1 MTVAGHPRALPEVLA
16 WSMEVAVG
24 DPTTAVALLFAL
36 SGLSPV
42 QTDSTPPL
50 MASVRAIRA
59 SGEIS
64 LDGVLS
70 EAGWAAALPVTS
82 FTQREP
88 NEGAPATERTEV
100 RVLYDDDAL
109 YVGARLY
116 DTSPDSIKGQ
126 LARRDRVSS
135 SDRFL
140 VFLDCYHDRRTG
152 FFFGVNAAG
161 TLYDGTLY
169 NDDWDSDT
177 WDGVWDGKVARDSL
191 GWTAELRIPYSQ
203 LRFQRQQ
210 THRWAINF
218 KREIARR
225 NERDYL
231 VATPSNGSGFVSR
244 FVELVGIERVS
255 PPRRLEILPYAT
267 TRAEYLSHEDRDP
280 FNDGSR
286 LGAGLGGDIK
296 LGIGSNL
303 TLDATVNPDFG
314 QVEVDP
320 AVVNLSDVET
330 FFEERRPFFVEGA
343 SIFNYG
349 EGGAN
354 DFWGFNWASPN
365 FLYSRR
371 IGRAPEGE
379 LPDEYDYSQ
388 VPAGSNIIGAA
399 KLSGK
404 VGSWSIGALNAVTSR
419 EHARFSLDQQRWQQE
434 VEPLTYYGV
443 YRAQKELHGGRHGL
457 GFMGT
462 LTARSFDEPQLR
474 DELSSTATGFGLDGW
489 TTLDQNGM
497 WVVSGWAGMSR
508 VSGSAERTQNLQEN
522 SVHYFQRPDATHL
535 GVDSAATS
543 LTGYAARVSL
553 NKQKGNWMFN
563 SALGVVDPDF
573 EVNDLGFQ
581 FRGDQIN
588 SHVMFGHKWTRPSR
602 LFRSW
607 RLNLAGFRSY
617 NFGGDVTWTGLFLT
631 GLYELR
637 NFSTGRW
644 FVAYNPS
651 TMNDRRTRGG
661 PLMINQPGVEWDF
674 QLDSDP
680 NQRWIYGFGL
690 HGNHYQQDWE
700 QSWSARASLEW
711 KAGARLSLR
720 FEPQIERVGT
730 SAQYVDTF
738 DDVLATATFGH
749 RYIFADL
756 NQTTVSASVR
766 LNWIFTPR
774 LSLEVYAQPLL
785 SSGRYTGFKELARPS
800 SYAFN
805 SYPAPTSTDDPDRI
819 VVDPDGVS
827 GPAQGEEIDDPNFS
841 LASLRGNAVLRWEYL
856 PGSTLFLVWTQNR
869 SDTETIGTFRTGR
882 ALDRLFGAPGDN
894 IFLVKVSYWWN
905 P

>member
-1 MTVAGHPRALPEVLA
+1 
-16 WSMEVAVG
+16 VG
-24 DPTTAVALLFAL
+24 DPTSVLALILGL
-36 SGLSPV
+36 SGVSGAQSDTTMKGRLAGMV
-42 QTDSTPPL
+42 
-50 MASVRAIRA
+50 MAARAPA
-59 SGEIS
+59 EIT
-64 LDGVLS
+64 LDGILG
-70 EAGWAAALPVTS
+70 EPGWAAALPVS
-82 FTQREP
+82 DLTQREP
-88 NEGAPATERTEV
+88 DEGAPATERTEV

-116 DTSPDSIKGQ
+116 DSKPDSIRAQ
-126 LARRDRVSS
+126 LARRDRVSN

-152 FFFGVNAAG
+152 FYFGVNAAG

-177 WDGVWDGKVARDSL
+177 WDGVWDGKVTRDSI

-203 LRFQRQQ
+203 LRFQRQKI
-210 THRWAINF
+210 HRWAINF

-231 VATPSNGSGFVSR
+231 VPTPSNGSGFVSR
-244 FVELVGIERVS
+244 FVELAGIEQVS

-267 TRAEYLSHEDRDP
+267 TRGEYLSHEEQDP
-280 FNDGSR
+280 FNDASR
-286 LGAGLGGDIK
+286 LAAGMGGDLK

-303 TLDATVNPDFG
+303 TLDATINPDFG

-354 DFWGFNWASPN
+354 DFWGFNWANPS

-371 IGRAPEGE
+371 IGRAPQAE
-379 LPDEYDYSQ
+379 LPDDYDYSN

-404 VGSWSIGALNAVTSR
+404 VGSWSLGALNAVTSR
-419 EHARFSLDQQRWQQE
+419 EHARFSLGQQRWQQE

-443 YRAQKELHGGRHGL
+443 YRAQKEVNGGRHGL
-457 GFMGT
+457 GFIGT
-462 LTARSFDEPQLR
+462 LTARSFDEHQLPT
-474 DELSSTATGFGLDGW
+474 ELSSTATGAGIDGW
-489 TTLDQNGM
+489 TTLDRAGV

-508 VSGSAERTQNLQEN
+508 IDGSAERMQSLQES
-522 SVHYFQRPDATHL
+522 SVHYFQRPDADYL
-535 GVDSAATS
+535 GVDSTGTS

-563 SALGVVDPDF
+563 SALGVVDPKF

-581 FRGDQIN
+581 FRGDQVN

-602 LFRSW
+602 LFRNW

-617 NFGGDVTWTGLFLT
+617 NYGGDVTWTGLFLT

-651 TMNDRRTRGG
+651 TLSDRRTRGG

-680 NQRWIYGFGL
+680 NKRWIYGVGL
-690 HGNHYQQDWE
+690 HGNHYREDWE

-711 KAGARLSLR
+711 KPGARVSLR
-720 FEPQIERVGT
+720 VEPQIERIGT

-738 DDVLATATFGH
+738 DDALATGTFGH
-749 RYIFADL
+749 RYVFATLD
-756 NQTTVSASVR
+756 QTTVSASLR

-785 SSGRYTGFKELARPS
+785 SSGRYTGFKELARPR

-805 SYPAPTSTDDPDRI
+805 PYLDPASTDDPDRI
-819 VVDPDGVS
+819 VVDPDGA
-827 GPAQGEEIDDPNFS
+827 GPAPQEEIDDPNFS

-869 SDTETIGTFRTGR
+869 SDSESIGTFRTGP
-882 ALDRLFGAPGDN
+882 ALGRLLGAPGDN

>member
-1 MTVAGHPRALPEVLA
+1 M
-16 WSMEVAVG
+16 G
-24 DPTTAVALLFAL
+24 DPTTALAFSLAIAGFAPTGQ
-36 SGLSPV
+36 SDTTAKGR
-42 QTDSTPPL
+42 TA
-50 MASVRAIRA
+50 MVRAVRA
-59 SGEIS
+59 PADIT
-64 LDGVLS
+64 LDGALT
-70 EAGWAAALPVTS
+70 ETGWTAAVPVAD
-82 FTQREP
+82 FIQRDP
-88 NEGAPATERTEV
+88 NEGAPPTEPTEV

-116 DTSPDSIKGQ
+116 DSSPDSIRAQ
-126 LARRDRVSS
+126 LARRDRISS

-161 TLYDGTLY
+161 TLYDGTLF
-169 NDDWDSDT
+169 NDDWESDT
-177 WDGVWDGKVARDSL
+177 WDGVWDGKVTRDSL

-203 LRFQRQQ
+203 LRFQRQTMQ
-210 THRWAINF
+210 RWAINF

-231 VATPSNGSGFVSR
+231 VPTPSNGSGFVSR
-244 FVELVGIERVS
+244 FVDLVGIEQVS
-255 PPRRLEILPYAT
+255 PPRRLEVLPYVT
-267 TRAEYLSHEDRDP
+267 TRAEYLSHEDQDP
-280 FNDGSR
+280 FNDGSQ
-286 LGAGLGGDIK
+286 LGAGLGADIK
-296 LGIGSNL
+296 LGLGSNL

-371 IGRAPEGE
+371 IGRAPQAE
-379 LPDEYDYSQ
+379 LPDDYDHSS

-404 VGSWSIGALNAVTSR
+404 VGSWSLGALNAVTSR
-419 EHARFSLDQQRWQQE
+419 ERARFSLGQQRWQQE

-443 YRAQKELHGGRHGL
+443 YRAQKELVGGRHGL

-462 LTARSFDEPQLR
+462 LTARSFDENQLR
-474 DELSSTATGFGLDGW
+474 DELSSRATGFGLDGW
-489 TTLDQNGM
+489 TTLDQNGV

-508 VSGSAERTQNLQEN
+508 VSGSAERIRNLQEN

-535 GVDSAATS
+535 GVDSAAGA

-563 SALGVVDPDF
+563 SAVGVVDPDF

-588 SHVMFGHKWTRPSR
+588 SHVMFGHKWTKPSR

-617 NFGGDVTWTGLFLT
+617 NYGGDVTWTGLFLT

-651 TMNDRRTRGG
+651 TVSDRRTRGG
-661 PLMINQPGVEWDF
+661 PLMVNQAGVEWDF

-680 NQRWIYGFGL
+680 NKRWIYGFGL
-690 HGNHYQQDWE
+690 HGNHYRQDWE
-700 QSWSARASLEW
+700 ESWSARASLEW
-711 KAGARLSLR
+711 KPGARLSLR
-720 FEPQIERVGT
+720 FEPQIERTGT

-738 DDVLATATFGH
+738 DDVLAPTTFGH
-749 RYIFADL
+749 RYVFADL
-756 NQTTVSASVR
+756 DQTTVSASLR

-785 SSGRYTGFKELARPS
+785 SSGRYTSFKELARPR

-805 SYPAPTSTDDPDRI
+805 PYPDPTPTDDPDRI
-819 VVDPDGVS
+819 VVDPDGAG
-827 GPAQGEEIDDPNFS
+827 GPATGQEIDDPNFS

-869 SDTETIGTFRTGR
+869 SDSESIGTFRTGR
-882 ALDRLFGAPGDN
+882 AWNRLFSAAGDN
-894 IFLVKVSYWWN
+894 IFLIKVSYWWN

>member
-1 MTVAGHPRALPEVLA
+1 
-16 WSMEVAVG
+16 VG
-24 DPTTAVALLFAL
+24 DLTTALYLALA
-36 SGLSPV
+36 GLMPTGQSD
-42 QTDSTPPL
+42 TTLKTTST
-50 MASVRAIRA
+50 SIVRAARVA
-59 SGEIS
+59 GEIS
-64 LDGVLS
+64 LDGMLS
-70 EAGWAAALPVTS
+70 ESPWAAALPVTD

-88 NEGAPATERTEV
+88 QEGAPATERTEV

-116 DTSPDSIKGQ
+116 DRSPDSTRAQ
-126 LARRDRVSS
+126 LARRDRITS

-152 FFFGVNAAG
+152 FFFGINAAG

-169 NDDWDSDT
+169 NDDWTSDT
-177 WDGVWDGKVARDSL
+177 WDGVWEGKTYRDSL
-191 GWTAELRIPYSQ
+191 GWSAELRIPYSQ
-203 LRFQRQQ
+203 LRFQRQK
-210 THRWAINF
+210 THLWGINF

-225 NERDYL
+225 NESDYMIR
-231 VATPSNGSGFVSR
+231 TPSNGSGFVSR
-244 FVELVGIERVS
+244 FADLVGIEEVS
-255 PPRRLEILPYAT
+255 PPPRLEILPYVT
-267 TRAEYLSHEDRDP
+267 TRAEYLSHEDSDP

-286 LGAGLGGDIK
+286 LGAGIGGDLK

-343 SIFNYG
+343 NIFNYG

-354 DFWGFNWASPN
+354 DFWGFNWANPN

-371 IGRAPEGE
+371 IGRAPQAE
-379 LPDEYDYSQ
+379 LPDDYDYSS
-388 VPAGSNIIGAA
+388 VPSGSNILGAA

-404 VGSWSIGALNAVTSR
+404 VGSWSLGTLSAVTSR
-419 EHARFSLDQQRWQQE
+419 ERAEYALGPQRWREE

-443 YRAQKELHGGRHGL
+443 YRAQKEIQAGRYGL

-462 LTARSFDEPQLR
+462 LTARSFQESQLEE
-474 DELSSTATGFGLDGW
+474 ELSSSALGFGIDGW
-489 TTLDQNGM
+489 TTLDRNGVWM
-497 WVVSGWAGMSR
+497 ISGWTGLSR
-508 VSGSAERTQNLQEN
+508 VAGTVERMQGLQES
-522 SVHYFQRPDATHL
+522 SVHYFQRPDAGYL
-535 GVDSAATS
+535 GVDSSSTS
-543 LTGYAARVSL
+543 LFGYAGRVSL

-563 SALGVVDPDF
+563 SAIGLVDPGF

-588 SHVMFGHKWTRPSR
+588 SHLMVGHKWTRPGR
-602 LFRSW
+602 FARYW
-607 RLNLAGFRSY
+607 QLNFAGFRSY
-617 NFGGDVTWTGLFLT
+617 NYGGDITWQGLFLN
-631 GLYELR
+631 GQFELR

-644 FVAYNPS
+644 FIAYNPQTVS
-651 TMNDRRTRGG
+651 DRRTRGG
-661 PLMINQPGVEWDF
+661 PLMVNQPGVEWEF
-674 QLDSDP
+674 NLDSDP
-680 NQRWIYGFGL
+680 NKRWIYGGGFR
-690 HGNHYQQDWE
+690 GNQYRRGWE
-700 QSWSARASLEW
+700 DSWTAWGAVEW
-711 KAGARLSLR
+711 KPGARVSLR
-720 FEPQIERVGT
+720 FEPQIERSRT

-738 DDVLATATFGH
+738 DDPMAANTFGH
-749 RYIFADL
+749 RYVFADL
-756 NQTTVSASVR
+756 DQTTVSASVR

-785 SSGRYTGFKELARPS
+785 SSGSYTGFKELARAR

-805 SYPAPTSTDDPDRI
+805 PYPDPTPTDDPDRI
-819 VVDPDGVS
+819 VVDPDGAA
-827 GPAQGEEIDDPNFS
+827 GPAAGTEIDDPNFS
-841 LASLRGNAVLRWEYL
+841 LASLRGNAVLRWEYS

-869 SDTETIGTFRTGR
+869 SETETVGSFRTGR
-882 ALDRLFGAPGDN
+882 ALGRLFDAAADN

>member
-1 MTVAGHPRALPEVLA
+1 
-16 WSMEVAVG
+16 VG
-24 DPTTAVALLFAL
+24 DPTSAVALYLAL
-36 SGLSPV
+36 AGLGPMGQGDSSPDPPTKLMV
-42 QTDSTPPL
+42 QAL
-50 MASVRAIRA
+50 RAP
-59 SGEIS
+59 GEIT
-64 LDGVLS
+64 LDGVLL
-70 EAGWAAALPVTS
+70 ETAWVGATPVTS

-88 NEGAPATERTEV
+88 HEGAAATERTEV
-100 RVLYDDDAL
+100 RVLYDDDAI

-116 DTSPDSIKGQ
+116 DSRPDSIMAT
-126 LARRDRVSS
+126 LARRDRITSA
-135 SDRFL
+135 DRFL

-161 TLYDGTLY
+161 TLYDGTLF

-177 WDGVWDGKVARDSL
+177 WDGVWDGKVTRDSL

-210 THRWAINF
+210 SHRWGINF

-231 VATPSNGSGFVSR
+231 VPTPSNGSGFVSR
-244 FVELVGIERVS
+244 FVDLVGIEQVS
-255 PPRRLEILPYAT
+255 PPRRLEVLPYAT
-267 TRAEYLSHEDRDP
+267 TRAEFLSHDQGDP

-286 LGAGLGGDIK
+286 FGGGMGGDLK

-354 DFWGFNWASPN
+354 DFWGFNWANPS

-371 IGRAPEGE
+371 IGRAPQAE
-379 LPDEYDYSQ
+379 LPDEYDFSN

-404 VGSWSIGALNAVTSR
+404 VGSWSLGALNAITSR
-419 EHARFSLDQQRWQQE
+419 EHARFSLGPQHWRQE

-443 YRAQKELHGGRHGL
+443 YRAQKELAGGRHGL
-457 GFMGT
+457 GFIGT
-462 LTARSFDEPQLR
+462 LTARSFDEGGLR
-474 DELSSTATGFGLDGW
+474 GELSSTAGGFGLDGW
-489 TTLDQNGM
+489 TTLDRNGV
-497 WVVSGWAGMSR
+497 WVISGWAGSSR
-508 VSGSAERTQNLQEN
+508 VSGTPERLQSLQES
-522 SVHYFQRPDATHL
+522 SVHYFQRPDAGYL
-535 GVDSAATS
+535 GVDSTATS

-563 SALGVVDPDF
+563 SAVGVVDPNF

-588 SHVMFGHKWTRPSR
+588 SHVMFGHKWTKPSR

-617 NFGGDVTWTGLFLT
+617 NYGGDVTWTGLFLT
-631 GLYELR
+631 GLYELK

-651 TMNDRRTRGG
+651 TLSDRRTRGG

-680 NQRWIYGFGL
+680 NKRWVYGFGL
-690 HGNHYQQDWE
+690 HGNHYRQDWE
-700 QSWSARASLEW
+700 QSWSARAALEW
-711 KAGARLSLR
+711 KPGARLSLR

-738 DDVLATATFGH
+738 DDALASSTFGH
-749 RYIFADL
+749 RYVFADL
-756 NQTTVSASVR
+756 DQTTVSASLR

-774 LSLEVYAQPLL
+774 ISLEVYAQPLL
-785 SSGRYTGFKELARPS
+785 SSGRYTGFKELARPR
-800 SYAFN
+800 SYTFKP
-805 SYPAPTSTDDPDRI
+805 YPDPAPTDDPDRI
-819 VVDPDGVS
+819 VVDPDG
-827 GPAQGEEIDDPNFS
+827 PAGAAAGQEIDDPNFS
-841 LASLRGNAVLRWEYL
+841 LASLRGNAVLRWEYS

-869 SDTETIGTFRTGR
+869 SASESIGTFRTGR
-882 ALDRLFGAPGDN
+882 ALDRLFGASGDN
-894 IFLVKVSYWWN
+894 IFLIKISYWWN

>member
-1 MTVAGHPRALPEVLA
+1 MAEAAAAIAFYLALAGLAPADQSDTTDKGQTVVQALRAPA
-16 WSMEVAVG
+16 
-24 DPTTAVALLFAL
+24 
-36 SGLSPV
+36 
-42 QTDSTPPL
+42 
-50 MASVRAIRA
+50 
-59 SGEIS
+59 EIT
-64 LDGVLS
+64 LDGALT
-70 EAGWAAALPVTS
+70 EPGWAAAVPVS
-82 FTQREP
+82 DFIQREP
-88 NEGAPATERTEV
+88 NEGAAATERTEV
-100 RVLYDDDAL
+100 RVLYDNDAL

-116 DTSPDSIKGQ
+116 DTSPDSIRAQ
-126 LARRDRVSS
+126 LARRDRTSS

-161 TLYDGTLY
+161 TLYDGTLF

-177 WDGVWDGKVARDSL
+177 WDGVWDGKVGRDSL

-203 LRFQRQQ
+203 LRFQRRQ

-231 VATPSNGSGFVSR
+231 VPTPSNGSGFVSR
-244 FVELVGIERVS
+244 FVDLVGIEQVS
-255 PPRRLEILPYAT
+255 PPRRLEVLPYAT
-267 TRAEYLSHEDRDP
+267 TRAEYLSHEDPDP

-354 DFWGFNWASPN
+354 DFWGFNWANPT

-371 IGRAPEGE
+371 IGRAPQAE
-379 LPDEYDYSQ
+379 LPDDYDYSN

-404 VGSWSIGALNAVTSR
+404 VGSWSLGALNAVTSR
-419 EHARFSLDQQRWQQE
+419 EHARFSLGQQRWRQE

-462 LTARSFDEPQLR
+462 LTARSFDEHQLR

-489 TTLDQNGM
+489 TTLDRNGA

-508 VSGSAERTQNLQEN
+508 VSGSADRMQSLQES

-535 GVDSAATS
+535 GVDSAAGS
-543 LTGYAARVSL
+543 LAGYAARVSL

-563 SALGVVDPDF
+563 SALGVVDPNF

-588 SHVMFGHKWTRPSR
+588 SHLMFGHKWTKPSR

-617 NFGGDVTWTGLFLT
+617 NYDGDVTWTGLFLT

-651 TMNDRRTRGG
+651 TVSDRRTRGG

-680 NQRWIYGFGL
+680 NKPWIYGFGL
-690 HGNHYQQDWE
+690 HGNHYQEGWE

-711 KAGARLSLR
+711 KPGARLSLR
-720 FEPQIERVGT
+720 FEPQIERTGT

-738 DDVLATATFGH
+738 DDALATHTFGH
-749 RYIFADL
+749 RYVFADL
-756 NQTTVSASVR
+756 DQTTVSASVR

-785 SSGRYTGFKELARPS
+785 SSGRYIGFKELAQPR

-805 SYPAPTSTDDPDRI
+805 PYPEPSATDDPDRI
-819 VVDPDGVS
+819 VVDAD
-827 GPAQGEEIDDPNFS
+827 GPAGSAPGQEIDDPNFS

-869 SDTETIGTFRTGR
+869 SDSESIGTFRTGR
-882 ALDRLFGAPGDN
+882 ALDRLFGASGDN